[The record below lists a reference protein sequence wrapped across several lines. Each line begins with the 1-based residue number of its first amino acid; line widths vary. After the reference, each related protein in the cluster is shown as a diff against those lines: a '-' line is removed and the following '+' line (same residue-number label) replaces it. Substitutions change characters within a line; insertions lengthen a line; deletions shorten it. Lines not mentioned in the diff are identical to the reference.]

1 MTEQAPPPEPEPP
14 TEQPAGD
21 SAPAEAAAEP
31 TPSPAAEPTPPPAVA
46 PPPAAPAPAWPERR
60 GTSGTAILGLILI
73 ALGGIFLIG
82 QWAELDW
89 GAATWPFYVIAPG
102 VALAAIGL
110 SQRNGSGLTIAG
122 CIVTIVGLVLLY
134 QNATDH
140 YESWA
145 YAWALVGPGGSGLG
159 MLLYGVRSANSK
171 MARDGFWQ
179 IVVAIGLFVA
189 GYLFFE
195 GVIGISGEP
204 LPLPQWLLPAV
215 IIALGV
221 VVLVRGVTS
230 GRPTEPST

>member
-1 MTEQAPPPEPEPP
+1 MTEQAPPEPE
-14 TEQPAGD
+14 
-21 SAPAEAAAEP
+21 APAAP
-31 TPSPAAEPTPPPAVA
+31 PSPQPPSA
-46 PPPAAPAPAWPERR
+46 PPPPPVGAPPAWPEHR
-60 GTSGTAILGLILI
+60 GTSGTAILGLLLI
-73 ALGGIFLIG
+73 ALGGVFLIG

-110 SQRNGSGLTIAG
+110 TQRNGSGLTTAG

-140 YESWA
+140 WESWA

-159 MLLYGVRSANSK
+159 MLLYGVRSGNGK

-179 IVVAIGLFVA
+179 IVIAIGLFVA

-195 GVIGISGEP
+195 GVIGISGRP
-204 LPLPQWLLPAV
+204 LPLPGWVLPAV
-215 IIALGV
+215 IIVLGV
-221 VVLVRGVTS
+221 VVLIRGVTS
-230 GRPTEPST
+230 GRSLEQSR

>member
-1 MTEQAPPPEPEPP
+1 V
-14 TEQPAGD
+14 
-21 SAPAEAAAEP
+21 
-31 TPSPAAEPTPPPAVA
+31 SPAAPTPPPAA
-46 PPPAAPAPAWPERR
+46 AAPPAATPPWPERR

-89 GAATWPFYVIAPG
+89 GAATWPFYVILPG

-110 SQRNGSGLTIAG
+110 TQRHGSGLTIAG
-122 CIVTIVGLVLLY
+122 SIVTIVGLVLLY

-140 YESWA
+140 WESWA

-159 MLLYGVRSANSK
+159 MLLYGVRSSNGK

-179 IVVAIGLFVA
+179 IVIAIGLFVA

-195 GVIGISGEP
+195 GVIGISGRP
-204 LPLPQWLLPAV
+204 LPLPSWLLPAV

>member
-1 MTEQAPPPEPEPP
+1 MTEQAPPEPE
-14 TEQPAGD
+14 A
-21 SAPAEAAAEP
+21 
-31 TPSPAAEPTPPPAVA
+31 
-46 PPPAAPAPAWPERR
+46 PAAPPSPQPPSAPPLPPVGAAPAWPEHR
-60 GTSGTAILGLILI
+60 GTSGTAILGLLLI
-73 ALGGIFLIG
+73 ALGGVFLIG

-110 SQRNGSGLTIAG
+110 TQRNGSGLTTAG

-140 YESWA
+140 WESWA

-159 MLLYGVRSANSK
+159 MLLYGVRSGNGK

-179 IVVAIGLFVA
+179 IVIAIGLFVA

-195 GVIGISGEP
+195 GVIGISGRP
-204 LPLPQWLLPAV
+204 LPLPGWVLPAV
-215 IIALGV
+215 IIVLGV
-221 VVLVRGVTS
+221 VVLIRGVTS
-230 GRPTEPST
+230 GRSAESST

>member
-1 MTEQAPPPEPEPP
+1 MTEQAPPEPE
-14 TEQPAGD
+14 
-21 SAPAEAAAEP
+21 APAAP
-31 TPSPAAEPTPPPAVA
+31 PSPQPPSA
-46 PPPAAPAPAWPERR
+46 PPPPPVAAAPAWPEHR
-60 GTSGTAILGLILI
+60 GTSGTAILGLLLI
-73 ALGGIFLIG
+73 ALGGVFLIG

-110 SQRNGSGLTIAG
+110 TQRNGSGLTTAG

-140 YESWA
+140 WESWA

-159 MLLYGVRSANSK
+159 MLLYGVRSGNGK

-179 IVVAIGLFVA
+179 IVIAIGLFVA

-195 GVIGISGEP
+195 GVIGISGRP
-204 LPLPQWLLPAV
+204 LPLPGWVLPAV
-215 IIALGV
+215 IIVLGV
-221 VVLVRGVTS
+221 VVLIRGVTS
-230 GRPTEPST
+230 GRSAESST

>member
-1 MTEQAPPPEPEPP
+1 MTEQAPPEPE
-14 TEQPAGD
+14 A
-21 SAPAEAAAEP
+21 
-31 TPSPAAEPTPPPAVA
+31 
-46 PPPAAPAPAWPERR
+46 PAAPTSPQPPSAPPLPPVGAAPAWPEHR
-60 GTSGTAILGLILI
+60 GTSGTAILGLLLI
-73 ALGGIFLIG
+73 ALGGVFLIG

-110 SQRNGSGLTIAG
+110 TQRNGSGLTTAG

-140 YESWA
+140 WESWA

-159 MLLYGVRSANSK
+159 MLLYGVRSGNGK

-179 IVVAIGLFVA
+179 IVIAIGLFVA

-195 GVIGISGEP
+195 GVIGISGRP
-204 LPLPQWLLPAV
+204 LPLPGWVLPAV
-215 IIALGV
+215 IIVLGV
-221 VVLVRGVTS
+221 VVLIRGVTS
-230 GRPTEPST
+230 GRSAESST

>member
-1 MTEQAPPPEPEPP
+1 MTEQAPPEPE
-14 TEQPAGD
+14 
-21 SAPAEAAAEP
+21 APAAP
-31 TPSPAAEPTPPPAVA
+31 PQPPSA
-46 PPPAAPAPAWPERR
+46 PPPPVAAAPAWPEHR
-60 GTSGTAILGLILI
+60 GTSGTAILGLLLI
-73 ALGGIFLIG
+73 ALGGVFLIG

-110 SQRNGSGLTIAG
+110 TQRNGSGLTTAG

-140 YESWA
+140 WESWA

-159 MLLYGVRSANSK
+159 MLLYGVRSGNGK

-179 IVVAIGLFVA
+179 IVIAIGLFVA

-195 GVIGISGEP
+195 GVIGISGRP
-204 LPLPQWLLPAV
+204 LPLPGWVLPAV
-215 IIALGV
+215 IIVLGV
-221 VVLVRGVTS
+221 VVLIRGVTS
-230 GRPTEPST
+230 GRSVAESR

>member
-1 MTEQAPPPEPEPP
+1 MTEQAPPEPE
-14 TEQPAGD
+14 A
-21 SAPAEAAAEP
+21 SAPAP
-31 TPSPAAEPTPPPAVA
+31 TDETPPGEAQPVEAPPSAAPPSA
-46 PPPAAPAPAWPERR
+46 PPPAAPAAATAWPERR
-60 GTSGTAILGLILI
+60 GSATSGTAILGLILI

-89 GAATWPFYVIAPG
+89 GAATWPFYVILPG

-110 SQRNGSGLTIAG
+110 TQRRGEGLTIAG

-140 YESWA
+140 FESWA

-159 MLLYGVRSANSK
+159 MLLYGVRSANGK

-179 IVVAIGLFVA
+179 IVIAIGLFVA

-195 GVIGISGEP
+195 GVIGISGSP
-204 LPLPQWLLPAV
+204 LLLPGWVLPAV
-215 IIALGV
+215 VIALGV
-221 VVLVRGVTS
+221 VVLFRGVTS
-230 GRPTEPST
+230 GRPTEPSS